1 LHDWKWYRLN
11 QMNKKLKIIGGF
23 VFVVIIAAIGYV
35 LLTQNI
41 NNNAPQQMSNET
53 VEPTEKI
60 VRDTGIGYHLSYIE
74 DIPKNSE
81 IQFKVGQKFIY
92 KTPEKEYGW
101 MTKTFTVEKIERK
114 NGKEYFVVVQESNST
129 TFDFGEKRNTLHY
142 FTYYYDKENG
152 RVAQI
157 KVNNHTVMDGSQEL
171 RATDSSFFAYW
182 MLGLK
187 DNAKWKIK
195 FTEITPSLNLVE
207 HKTFEFR
214 VLGREKVNNREC
226 FKVEKRII
234 NNDKKDAVEDIDL
247 YWVDVEKRIFVKKER
262 YTADKVKYSE
272 LNLVSMV

>member
-1 LHDWKWYRLN
+1 
-11 QMNKKLKIIGGF
+11 MNKKLKIIGAF

-35 LLTQNI
+35 LLTQNTD
-41 NNNAPQQMSNET
+41 NNTPQQMSNET

-60 VRDTGIGYHLSYIE
+60 VRDTGIGYNLSYIG
-74 DIPKNSE
+74 DLPKNSE

-101 MTKTFTVEKIERK
+101 EIDTFTVEKIERK

-129 TFDFGEKRNTLHY
+129 TFGDFNEKRNILRY

-157 KVNNHTVMDGSQEL
+157 KVDNVTVMDGSQEL
-171 RATDSSFFAYW
+171 RATDLSFFAYW

-187 DNAKWKIK
+187 DNAKWEIK

-207 HKTFEFR
+207 HSTFEFR

-234 NNDKKDAVEDIDL
+234 NNDKKDAVEEID
-247 YWVDVEKRIFVKKER
+247 YHWVDVEKRILVKEEY
-262 YTADKVKYSE
+262 YTADKVKLVE